1 MNKPHLRF
9 ARARSLAVVAAFSAT
24 AVGGTSFISASAGAD
39 DVDTMISN
47 MEELSRESAAA
58 NEQVLALEEQI
69 DETGDLIEDS
79 QLKVDASTAATAG
92 AGAELARLD
101 EEAAGAAALADAAR
115 ASQDAV
121 QSKLD
126 DLASATYRGVVVDP
140 LTNAARAEDPQS
152 MIDRVSYM
160 GVLADDASEELS
172 QLKSD
177 NVEAGQLATRANAAV
192 AEAAW
197 VRSQLANNQRE
208 AETAHN
214 DLERHQAELEAQR
227 ADLAAQQAA
236 LQEQVAAVQSQV
248 DALDPALLS
257 RWQNKDNPLT
267 PNTAGVGADGA
278 VASALTRLGAP
289 YSWGAAGPDAFDC
302 SGLMFWS
309 YQQEGKS
316 IPRTSQAQLAGG
328 TPVSRAELQPGDIVG
343 YYPGVT
349 HVAMYIGNGQV
360 VHASDYGIPVQ
371 VVSVDSMPF
380 QGAARY

>member
-1 MNKPHLRF
+1 M
-9 ARARSLAVVAAFSAT
+9 AALSVT
-24 AVGGTSFISASAGAD
+24 AVGMSSFAAAPATAD
-39 DVDTMISN
+39 DVDTMIAS

-58 NEQVLALEEQI
+58 NEQVLALEDQI
-69 DETGDLIEDS
+69 EETGGLIRDS
-79 QLKVDASTAATAG
+79 QRKVDDSTAATEG
-92 AGAELARLD
+92 AGHELARLD
-101 EEAAGAAALADAAR
+101 EQAASAAALADAAR
-115 ASQDAV
+115 DSQNAV

-140 LTNAARAEDPQS
+140 LTNAVSAQDPES
-152 MIDRVSYM
+152 LIDRMSYM
-160 GVLADDASEELS
+160 GVLADDASEELDLLT
-172 QLKSD
+172 QD
-177 NVEAGQLATRANAAV
+177 NAEAARQATKANAAV

-197 VRSQLANNQRE
+197 VRSEMAENQRV
-208 AETAHN
+208 AETAHQ
-214 DLERHQAELEAQR
+214 DLERHQADLERQKS
-227 ADLAAQQAA
+227 DLSAQQSA
-236 LQEQVAAVQSQV
+236 LQEQVAAVQSRV
-248 DALDPALLS
+248 DSLDPALLA
-257 RWQNKDNPLT
+257 RWQSKDNPLT
-267 PNTAGVGADGA
+267 PNVGVGADGV

-316 IPRTSQAQLAGG
+316 IPRTSQAQLSGG
-328 TPVSRAELQPGDIVG
+328 TPVSRADLQPGDIVG

-349 HVAMYIGNGQV
+349 HVGMYIGNGQV

>member
-1 MNKPHLRF
+1 M
-9 ARARSLAVVAAFSAT
+9 
-24 AVGGTSFISASAGAD
+24 IAS
-39 DVDTMISN
+39 
-47 MEELSRESAAA
+47 MEELSRESSAA
-58 NEQVLALEEQI
+58 NEQVLALEDQI
-69 DETGDLIEDS
+69 DETGGLIEDS
-79 QLKVDASTAATAG
+79 QRTVDASTAATDG

-115 ASQDAV
+115 TSQDAV

-160 GVLADDASEELS
+160 GVLADDAGEELN

-177 NVEAGQLATRANAAV
+177 NVEAAQMATRANAAV

-197 VRSQLANNQRE
+197 VRSELETNQRQS
-208 AETAHN
+208 ETAHA
-214 DLERHQAELEAQR
+214 DLERHQADLEAQR
-227 ADLAAQQAA
+227 AELAAQQSK
-236 LQEQVAAVQSQV
+236 LQEQVAAVQAQV
-248 DALDPALLS
+248 DALDPTQRA
-257 RWQNKDNPLT
+257 RWQTKDNPLT
-267 PNTAGVGADGA
+267 PNVAGVGADGA

-316 IPRTSQAQLAGG
+316 IPRTSQAQVSGG
-328 TPVSRAELQPGDIVG
+328 TPVSRADLQPGDIVG